1 MEFVRGL
8 AGVGAA
14 DRPVAGGKGAS
25 LGELAAAGVRVPP
38 GCVVTTRAFD
48 LTMAAVD
55 PDGAARRE
63 VERVGTAEAAG
74 RMRERI
80 LAAPV
85 PAAVGAEIAGEYRA
99 LSGPGEGGPGE
110 GGPGQGAPVA
120 VRSSATLEDSGDASF
135 AGVQD
140 TYLWV
145 LGEAAVTDNVRRC
158 WASLYSDESVS
169 YRRRLLAP
177 AGDPPAMAVVIQRM
191 VDARCSGVM
200 FTCSPTTG
208 DRSVVAVEAA
218 WGLGSALVSGC
229 VTPDSYVV
237 SKVTGEITKRTVA
250 AKHRLHRRGPDGTGV
265 VEEDVAADLRE
276 VPCLSEE
283 EIGAL
288 VRIARQVEDHYG
300 SPQDI
305 EWAITGDGAGGAG
318 GAGGIFVLQSRPETV
333 WAARDAGPVAT
344 PKRRAFDHVFDRLS
358 GRTDGTVT
366 R

>member
-38 GCVVTTRAFD
+38 GCVVTTGAFD
-48 LTMAAVD
+48 LAMAAVD

-63 VERVGTAEAAG
+63 VERVRTAEAAE

-85 PAAVGAEIAGEYRA
+85 PAAVGAEISGQYRA
-99 LSGPGEGGPGE
+99 LCG
-110 GGPGQGAPVA
+110 PVA

-145 LGEAAVTDNVRRC
+145 LGEAAVTGSVRRC

-208 DRSVVAVEAA
+208 DRSVVAIEAA

-229 VTPDSYVV
+229 VTPDSYVI

-276 VPCLSEE
+276 VPCLTEE

-305 EWAITGDGAGGAG
+305 EWAITGDGAGRSGGAG